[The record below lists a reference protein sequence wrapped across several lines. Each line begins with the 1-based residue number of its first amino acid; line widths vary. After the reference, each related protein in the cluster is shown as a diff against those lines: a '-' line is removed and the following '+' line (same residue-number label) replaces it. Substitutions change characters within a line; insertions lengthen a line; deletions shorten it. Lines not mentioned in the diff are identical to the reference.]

1 MRTYSEVTP
10 KRAPGYSHVLP
21 AAMHVT
27 TCMGQWWHR
36 PHLFLNA
43 TNEPQKQSHLCRP
56 RPQQGQQLWEQ
67 HLHQNQP
74 QPDGRVTFQN
84 HRMVSFQTS
93 GHSDSVTKNLLSLSS
108 HGGQRHWWQ
117 WQREATCQDP
127 AVNVHTWDQLRAS
140 LPGNGMGFVTSFYS
154 QELCYYPGGQRMC
167 LHWWC
172 GVTPRLHTWE
182 PRQWGDTRSPW
193 HETSRHE
200 LSQPDQLKKEKKK
213 SLCTSQNYFP
223 GNSLAWTK
231 PLVMRVV
238 SEGGGQH

>member
-56 RPQQGQQLWEQ
+56 RPQQGQQIWEQ

-93 GHSDSVTKNLLSLSS
+93 GHSDSVIKNLLSLSS

-127 AVNVHTWDQLRAS
+127 AVNVHLGSALCQPPRKQHGICNIFLFSRAVLLPRGSEDVSALVMWGDPQITHLRAQTV
-140 LPGNGMGFVTSFYS
+140 G
-154 QELCYYPGGQRMC
+154 
-167 LHWWC
+167 
-172 GVTPRLHTWE
+172 
-182 PRQWGDTRSPW
+182 W
-193 HETSRHE
+193 H
-200 LSQPDQLKKEKKK
+200 
-213 SLCTSQNYFP
+213 
-223 GNSLAWTK
+223 
-231 PLVMRVV
+231 
-238 SEGGGQH
+238 